1 MSNPNKQLL
10 EHILA
15 DIESDENLLEY
26 IQPDIDSHRDLI
38 PYVEVDMGSTI
49 NDQPRCLLSHF
60 NYGFDERGMRL
71 YQILEQFLND
81 IYIYLLDRLSIPTLV
96 PNLSTN
102 TILDV
107 IFIYDQ
113 LLSKTIIVKSVAK
126 NVSDQ
131 VEEDIAS
138 KLGRDIESD
147 AEKEDIEKED
157 TGDVLY
163 SINIAVT

>member
-26 IQPDIDSHRDLI
+26 IQPDIDSHTDLI

-60 NYGFDERGMRL
+60 NYGFDEH
-71 YQILEQFLND
+71 
-81 IYIYLLDRLSIPTLV
+81 
-96 PNLSTN
+96 
-102 TILDV
+102 
-107 IFIYDQ
+107 
-113 LLSKTIIVKSVAK
+113 
-126 NVSDQ
+126 
-131 VEEDIAS
+131 AS
-138 KLGRDIESD
+138 KLGRDIESDAEKEDAEKED

-163 SINIAVT
+163 SINIALT

>member
-1 MSNPNKQLL
+1 
-10 EHILA
+10 
-15 DIESDENLLEY
+15 Y
-26 IQPDIDSHRDLI
+26 IQPDTDSHTDLI

-102 TILDV
+102 TILKNFTLIIAGGDV
-107 IFIYDQ
+107 DE
-113 LLSKTIIVKSVAK
+113 A
-126 NVSDQ
+126 
-131 VEEDIAS
+131 EDINAS
-138 KLGRDIESD
+138 FFFIEH
-147 AEKEDIEKED
+147 EFQ
-157 TGDVLY
+157 
-163 SINIAVT
+163 

>member
-1 MSNPNKQLL
+1 MNFNN
-10 EHILA
+10 E
-15 DIESDENLLEY
+15 
-26 IQPDIDSHRDLI
+26 
-38 PYVEVDMGSTI
+38 TI
-49 NDQPRCLLSHF
+49 KFFKS
-60 NYGFDERGMRL
+60 
-71 YQILEQFLND
+71 
-81 IYIYLLDRLSIPTLV
+81 
-96 PNLSTN
+96 
-102 TILDV
+102 LDV

-147 AEKEDIEKED
+147 AEKEDAEKEDIEKED

-163 SINIAVT
+163 SINIALT